1 MMVMLIWSCKK
12 DETRIVSTV
21 SPAGTLTASST
32 DITLSLANAANP
44 AVTFNFPAATVTGQP
59 ILVTATLQFDV
70 QGNNFASPKEVP
82 LTVTTYSPTVST
94 LNAMLLAMDFK
105 SGVKSPL
112 EVRLKSAPA
121 PNAVTYSNVLT
132 LNVTPYSAES
142 WVYAPGAYQGWSPET
157 ADSLISAESNG
168 IYSGVLVIPAG
179 QFEFKVTPAK
189 NWNIAYGDAGA
200 GTISTTAGDNLK
212 APKAGL
218 NLVTVDL
225 NNKTYTIDEVLSWGV
240 IGDAT
245 PGGWAT
251 DTDLKFINDGKK
263 TWQATITLGNGFIK
277 FRQNDA
283 WDLNYGGAAG
293 TLEKGG
299 KDIGVTAG
307 SYTITFDEANLKYSL
322 VKN

>member
-1 MMVMLIWSCKK
+1 MLVMLIWSCKK
-12 DETRIVSTV
+12 DETQIVSTV
-21 SPAGTLTASST
+21 GPAGTLTAT
-32 DITLSLANAANP
+32 ATELTLTLANGANP
-44 AVTFNFPAATVTGQP
+44 AVTFNFSAASVTGHTIP
-59 ILVTATLQFDV
+59 VTTTLQFDE
-70 QGNNFASPKEVP
+70 QGNNFATPKEVP

-94 LNAMLLAMDFK
+94 LNAMLLALDFK
-105 SGVKSPL
+105 SGVKSSL

-142 WVYAPGAYQGWSPET
+142 WIYVPGAYQGWIPET

-168 IYSGVLVIPAG
+168 IYSGVLAIPTG
-179 QFEFKVTPAK
+179 QLGFKVTPAK
-189 NWNIAYGDAGA
+189 NWDVAYGDVGGGA
-200 GTISTTAGDNLK
+200 ISTSGGDIF

-218 NLVTVDL
+218 NLLTVDL
-225 NNKTYTIDEVLSWGV
+225 NNKTYTMTEVLSWGV

-251 DTDLKFINDGKK
+251 DTDLKFINDGKN
-263 TWQATITLGNGFIK
+263 TWKATITLTEGSIK

-283 WDLNYGGAAG
+283 WDLDYGGAAG
-293 TLEKGG
+293 TLVKGG
-299 KDIGVTAG
+299 KDISVSAG
-307 SYTITFDEANLKYSL
+307 TYTITFDEPNLKYSL